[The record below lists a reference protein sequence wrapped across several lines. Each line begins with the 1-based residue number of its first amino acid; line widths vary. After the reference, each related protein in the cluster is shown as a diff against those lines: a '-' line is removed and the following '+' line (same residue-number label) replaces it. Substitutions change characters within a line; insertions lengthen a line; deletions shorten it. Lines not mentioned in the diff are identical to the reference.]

1 MLRNKKIIINNNI
14 KKYKY
19 LSELKKII
27 KQAKKLWKMQQYFQ
41 LNNIINNV

>member
-27 KQAKKLWKMQQYFQ
+27 KQAKKL
-41 LNNIINNV
+41 